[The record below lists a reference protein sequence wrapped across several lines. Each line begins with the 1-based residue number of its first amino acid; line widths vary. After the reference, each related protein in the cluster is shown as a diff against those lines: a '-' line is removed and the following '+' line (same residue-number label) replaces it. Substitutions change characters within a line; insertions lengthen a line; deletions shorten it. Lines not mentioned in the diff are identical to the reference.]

1 MRSVLLLLLIIAA
14 CARTDEQ
21 TMDTA
26 GAASGAPAQLTASD
40 VSGSWNGTT
49 RLAETDSVISRW
61 TTSVLDDSTAVLVFE
76 GRTDSIRTRVTFDA
90 DSMVSVSEP
99 YTATTLPGQP
109 QVRFRTVGRLQQ
121 DGRLAGTSALTLVSA
136 PDSVI
141 RRTRWEATRGS
152 P

>member
-1 MRSVLLLLLIIAA
+1 MRRVLPLLLLLAA
-14 CARTDEQ
+14 CGGTDDQ
-21 TMDTA
+21 ATDTA
-26 GAASGAPAQLTASD
+26 GATPGATTRLTAAD
-40 VSGSWNGTT
+40 VTGSWIGTT

-90 DSMVSVSEP
+90 DSMVSISDP

-109 QVRFRTVGRLQQ
+109 QVRFRTVGRLQC
-121 DGRLAGTSALTLVSA
+121 DRLVGTSALTLVSA

-152 P
+152 S